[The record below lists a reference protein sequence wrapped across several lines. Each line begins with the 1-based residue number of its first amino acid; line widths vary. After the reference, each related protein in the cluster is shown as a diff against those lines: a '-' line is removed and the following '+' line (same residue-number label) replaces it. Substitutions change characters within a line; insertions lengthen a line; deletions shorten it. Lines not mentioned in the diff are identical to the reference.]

1 MKILKNLITI
11 TAALAGII
19 GVLALI
25 LVLAGFRPFILE
37 SESMEPIYTKGSLC
51 WVNTRVDL
59 DSVEIG
65 DVLVYRS
72 PANTLVLHRL
82 VEMESSEDNSTLQVT
97 LQGDANS
104 MSQDVT
110 LSSINFIGREA
121 FTIPQLGVMVEQ
133 IRSNSTVWFIVALF
147 IILSCVPWK
156 NVQHTE
162 KANWRRSSD
171 EIHPC

>member
-19 GVLALI
+19 GVFVLI
-25 LVLAGFRPFILE
+25 LVLAGFRPFILK
-37 SESMEPIYTKGSLC
+37 SESMEPVYTKGSLC

-82 VEMESSEDNSTLQVT
+82 VDKSSSVDTSTLPVVM
-97 LQGDANS
+97 QGDANS

-121 FTIPQLGVMVEQ
+121 FTIPRLGVMVEH
-133 IRSNSTVWFIVALF
+133 ILSNNAIWFIVVLF
-147 IILSCVPWK
+147 VLLAAVPWESI
-156 NVQHTE
+156 H
-162 KANWRRSSD
+162 RRKCI
-171 EIHPC
+171 E

>member
-25 LVLAGFRPFILE
+25 LVLAGFRPFILK

-59 DSVEIG
+59 DSVEVG

-82 VEMESSEDNSTLQVT
+82 VEKERSDDTSSLPVT
-97 LQGDANS
+97 MQGDANS

-121 FTIPQLGVMVEQ
+121 FTIPRLGVMVEH
-133 IRSNSTVWFIVALF
+133 ILSNNAIWFIVVLF
-147 IILSCVPWK
+147 VLLAAVPWESI
-156 NVQHTE
+156 H
-162 KANWRRSSD
+162 RRKCI
-171 EIHPC
+171 E

>member
-25 LVLAGFRPFILE
+25 LVLAGFRPFILK
-37 SESMEPIYTKGSLC
+37 SESMEPVYTKGSLC

-82 VEMESSEDNSTLQVT
+82 VEKMSTDDYTSLPVT
-97 LQGDANS
+97 MQGDANS

-110 LSSINFIGREA
+110 LSNINFIGREA
-121 FTIPQLGVMVEQ
+121 FTIPRLGMMVEH
-133 IRSNSTVWFIVALF
+133 ILSNNAIWFIVALF
-147 IILSCVPWK
+147 LILACIPW
-156 NVQHTE
+156 E
-162 KANWRRSSD
+162 SISSRRKEAAS
-171 EIHPC
+171 

>member
-25 LVLAGFRPFILE
+25 LVLAGFRPFILK
-37 SESMEPIYTKGSLC
+37 SESMEPVYTKGSLC

-82 VEMESSEDNSTLQVT
+82 VDKSSSVDTSTLPVVM
-97 LQGDANS
+97 QGDANS

-121 FTIPQLGVMVEQ
+121 FTIPRLGVVVEH
-133 IRSNSTVWFIVALF
+133 ILSNNAIWFIVSLF
-147 IILSCVPWK
+147 VLLAAVPWESI
-156 NVQHTE
+156 H
-162 KANWRRSSD
+162 RRKCI
-171 EIHPC
+171 E

>member
-25 LVLAGFRPFILE
+25 LVLAGFRPFILK

-59 DSVEIG
+59 NSVEIG

-82 VEMESSEDNSTLQVT
+82 VDKSSSADTSSLPAIM
-97 LQGDANS
+97 QGDANS

-121 FTIPQLGVMVEQ
+121 FTIPRLGMMVEH
-133 IRSNSTVWFIVALF
+133 ILSNNAIWFIVAVFVL
-147 IILSCVPWK
+147 LAAVPWESI
-156 NVQHTE
+156 H
-162 KANWRRSSD
+162 RRKCI
-171 EIHPC
+171 E

>member
-25 LVLAGFRPFILE
+25 LVLAGFRPFILK

-59 DSVEIG
+59 DSVKVG

-82 VEMESSEDNSTLQVT
+82 VEKERSDDTSSLPVT
-97 LQGDANS
+97 MQGDANS

-121 FTIPQLGVMVEQ
+121 FTIPRLGVVVEH
-133 IRSNSTVWFIVALF
+133 ILSNNAIWFIVVLVVLLAA
-147 IILSCVPWK
+147 VPWESI
-156 NVQHTE
+156 H
-162 KANWRRSSD
+162 RRKCI
-171 EIHPC
+171 E

>member
-19 GVLALI
+19 GVFVLI
-25 LVLAGFRPFILE
+25 LVLAGFRPFILK

-59 DSVEIG
+59 DSVEVG

-82 VEMESSEDNSTLQVT
+82 VEKERSDDTSSLPATM
-97 LQGDANS
+97 QGDANS

-121 FTIPQLGVMVEQ
+121 FTIPRLGMMVEH
-133 IRSNSTVWFIVALF
+133 ILSNNAIWFIVAVFAL
-147 IILSCVPWK
+147 LAAVPWESI
-156 NVQHTE
+156 H
-162 KANWRRSSD
+162 RRKCI
-171 EIHPC
+171 E